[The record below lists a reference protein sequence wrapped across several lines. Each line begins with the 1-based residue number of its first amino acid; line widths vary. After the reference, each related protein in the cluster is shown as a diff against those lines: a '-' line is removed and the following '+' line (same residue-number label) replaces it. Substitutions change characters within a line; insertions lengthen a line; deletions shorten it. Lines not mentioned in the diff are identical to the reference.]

1 MEKSVK
7 SSQLLLP
14 VNWTDVIVRAVVI
27 FVISF
32 LVFHIKE
39 FIDAGRFDTLDI
51 TIDSLWVAGG
61 AVIVYAI
68 LMMFRR

>member
-1 MEKSVK
+1 MEKSAK

-14 VNWTDVIVRAVVI
+14 VNWTDVIFRAVVI